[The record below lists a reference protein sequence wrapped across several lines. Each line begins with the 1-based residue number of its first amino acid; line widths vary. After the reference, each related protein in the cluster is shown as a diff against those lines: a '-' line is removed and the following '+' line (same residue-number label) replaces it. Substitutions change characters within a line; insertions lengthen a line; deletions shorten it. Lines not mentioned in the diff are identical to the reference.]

1 MCRRLHRQRQLSWW
15 IRKKVGF
22 WGDPERFHSFVAYES
37 SAAQRLAEGKRHKGA
52 AAAWFLLWKRRCKGV
67 VAYLIHAGGTRD
79 LSPRSCG
86 RSLSIGGQV
95 VASSP
100 LHMHVDAA
108 PIKELCGGEDAA
120 VRAPSEL
127 AMLTAAPLLGGFV
140 VAASLGVEARV
151 LWFQP

>member
-1 MCRRLHRQRQLSWW
+1 M
-15 IRKKVGF
+15 
-22 WGDPERFHSFVAYES
+22 
-37 SAAQRLAEGKRHKGA
+37 
-52 AAAWFLLWKRRCKGV
+52 
-67 VAYLIHAGGTRD
+67 
-79 LSPRSCG
+79 
-86 RSLSIGGQV
+86 